1 MTKEELLSKIKP
13 SKRPEHLRKGQYIFN
28 WIDEHYQIPEYFNF
42 KNCSIARQVQFIDKI
57 DCFHD
62 DSKIDEFIDACLVRI
77 NNPIRISK

>member
-28 WIDEHYQIPEYFNF
+28 WIDQHFQIPEQFNF

-57 DCFHD
+57 DCFYD

-77 NNPIRISK
+77 NNPIRILK

>member
-28 WIDEHYQIPEYFNF
+28 QIDQHFQIPEQFNF

-57 DCFHD
+57 DCFYD